1 MTSGMRIRV
10 FFLVVLAAAVGGGIL
25 LYSLRSETAAS
36 SAAVDKA
43 AKAVPVSVAT
53 VVQKA
58 EPVEIS
64 TVGRVQ
70 TLASVAIR
78 SRIDGVISEVAVT
91 DGQEVKAGDDLFR
104 LDDREEQAALKQAEA
119 NLAKDQ
125 AQGASAKRQVDRLTP
140 LAAKDFTTRQDYD
153 TATTTVQT
161 LQATIAADQAA
172 IDTAKIALSYTIIR
186 APISGRVGTVALKLG
201 SSVRAADATG
211 LVTINQLQPI
221 LVAFS
226 VAQGDMGELQRAMAA
241 GPVDVSAH
249 IPDSSVPLQQG
260 TVAYIENAI
269 DPATNTLSVKAQ
281 FPNAAEA
288 LWPSQFVNVTMILRV
303 EPNAIVVPTAAV
315 QVNQDGSYVWV
326 VGADKTV
333 QMHSVKV
340 DRQIRDE
347 MVVEGAKPGEQV
359 VIEGQLRLEPGSKVE
374 IVVSS
379 ASPAAPKT
387 DSDTTVRIDP

>member
-1 MTSGMRIRV
+1 MTSGMRIRI